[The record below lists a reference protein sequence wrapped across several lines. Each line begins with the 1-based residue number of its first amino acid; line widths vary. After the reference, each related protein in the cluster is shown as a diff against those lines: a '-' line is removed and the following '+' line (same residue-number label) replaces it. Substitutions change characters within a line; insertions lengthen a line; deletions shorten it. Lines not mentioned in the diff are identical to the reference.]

1 MFQSCEHKKSR
12 TRHTGKRWVLSDIT
26 VPEGP
31 RVLAVVGMGHVDGIM
46 KYYGKMKQEDIVP
59 LLL

>member
-1 MFQSCEHKKSR
+1 MFFFTFEYCINVYANLLISVNK
-12 TRHTGKRWVLSDIT
+12 
-26 VPEGP
+26 P
-31 RVLAVVGMGHVDGIM
+31 RVLAVVGMGHVDGII